1 MNLLMESLSSKLVPL
16 ENDGGSNSEIISEG
30 KLGDQE
36 DPRKESWKELEKE
49 QSSSSVFNPS

>member
-1 MNLLMESLSSKLVPL
+1 MNLLMEALSRKLVPL

-36 DPRKESWKELEKE
+36 DPRKESWK
-49 QSSSSVFNPS
+49 